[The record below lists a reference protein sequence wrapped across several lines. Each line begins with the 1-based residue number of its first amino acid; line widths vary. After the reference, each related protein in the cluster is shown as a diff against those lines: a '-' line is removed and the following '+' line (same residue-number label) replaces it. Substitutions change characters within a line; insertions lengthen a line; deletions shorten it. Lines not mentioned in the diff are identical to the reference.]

1 MVFSSL
7 IFLFLFLPLSL
18 IAYYFSKNKNWVLL
32 ISSMIFYSFGGIKF
46 IYVIIGLT
54 FISYIGGLLV
64 DSSKTNLT
72 RRLSLVGTISLQ
84 LIILILFKYTN
95 FIIDIINN
103 VSNFDL
109 RVVNIVLP
117 IGISFYTFQLIS
129 YVVDVYREDC
139 EVQKSFAKLLLY
151 SSLFHQCI
159 AGPIVRYQ
167 DIAEQMEYRKVT
179 AGMINRGINRFCIGL
194 AKKAILAN
202 HLASLADTLLP
213 TTIDGMK
220 TSSVVGLWLGL
231 AMYMLQIYMDFSAYS
246 DMAIGLGLMVGFK
259 YRENFDYPYM
269 SKSVSEFWRR
279 WHISLGSFFRDYV
292 YIPMGGNQLGLG
304 RTILN
309 LFIVWALTGLWHG
322 AAYNYLLWGV
332 YFFIFITIEKLFASK
347 RVGKRGKGISHIYLL
362 IVVLFGWL
370 LFRYSD
376 LNLMFGVLKGMFGA
390 GDLPF
395 MDLRTSLL
403 LQNNVIFIIVAI
415 VGSTAIVKL
424 LDDILSDLSS
434 RYGWIANM
442 TMTFEVVAIPV
453 ILIVSVIS
461 LVGNSYNPFIY
472 FQF

>member
-167 DIAEQMEYRKVT
+167 DIAEQMEHRKVT

-213 TTIDGMK
+213 TSIDGMK

-322 AAYNYLLWGV
+322 AAYNYLLWGL

-403 LQNNVIFIIVAI
+403 LQNNVFFIIVAI

-424 LDDILSDLSS
+424 LDDILSDLSN
-434 RYGWIANM
+434 RYGWIANV
-442 TMTFEVVAIPV
+442 TMTFEVVAMPV

>member
-32 ISSMIFYSFGGIKF
+32 ISSLVFYSFGGLKF
-46 IYVIIGLT
+46 IYVLIGLT

-64 DSSKTNLT
+64 ASAKTVKI
-72 RRLSLVGTISLQ
+72 RRLALIGTISLQ
-84 LIILILFKYTN
+84 LIILIIFKYTN

-103 VSNFDL
+103 VSNSNL
-109 RVVNIVLP
+109 RVVDIVLP

-139 EVQKSFAKLLLY
+139 KVQESFAKLLLY

-167 DIAEQMEYRKVT
+167 DIAEQMEHRTVT
-179 AGMINRGINRFCIGL
+179 TGMISRGINRFCIGL

-202 HLASLADTLLP
+202 HLATLADALLP
-213 TTIDGMK
+213 TTVDGMK
-220 TSSVVGLWLGL
+220 VSSVVGLWMGL
-231 AMYMLQIYMDFSAYS
+231 LMYMLQIYMDFSAYS
-246 DMAIGLGLMVGFK
+246 DMAIGLGQMVGFE
-259 YRENFDYPYM
+259 YRENFNYPYM

-279 WHISLGSFFRDYV
+279 WHISLGTFFRDYV
-292 YIPMGGNQLGLG
+292 YIPLGGNRLGVL

-322 AAYNYLLWGV
+322 AAYNYLLWGL
-332 YFFIFITIEKLFASK
+332 YFFVFIVLEKLIAPK

-362 IVVLFGWL
+362 IIVLFGWL
-370 LFRYSD
+370 LFRYTD
-376 LNLMFGVLKGMFGA
+376 LNLMFEVLKGMFGT

-395 MDLRTSLL
+395 LDLRTSLL
-403 LQNNVIFIIVAI
+403 LQNNLFFIIVAI
-415 VGSTAIVKL
+415 VGSTEIIKL
-424 LDDILSDLSS
+424 LDGILFNLSS
-434 RYGWIANM
+434 KYSWIMNA
-442 TMTFEVVAIPV
+442 TMTFEVVAMPMM
-453 ILIVSVIS
+453 LIISVMS

>member
-1 MVFSSL
+1 
-7 IFLFLFLPLSL
+7 
-18 IAYYFSKNKNWVLL
+18 
-32 ISSMIFYSFGGIKF
+32 MIFYSFGGIKF

-103 VSNFDL
+103 ISNFDL

-213 TTIDGMK
+213 TTMDGMK

-322 AAYNYLLWGV
+322 AAYNYLLWGL

-403 LQNNVIFIIVAI
+403 LQNNVFFIMVAI

-424 LDDILSDLSS
+424 LDDILSDLSN
-434 RYGWIANM
+434 RYGWIANV
-442 TMTFEVVAIPV
+442 TMTFEVVAMPV

>member
-1 MVFSSL
+1 M
-7 IFLFLFLPLSL
+7 
-18 IAYYFSKNKNWVLL
+18 
-32 ISSMIFYSFGGIKF
+32 
-46 IYVIIGLT
+46 IIGLT

-231 AMYMLQIYMDFSAYS
+231 TMYMLQIYMDFSAYS

-322 AAYNYLLWGV
+322 AAYNYLLWGL

-362 IVVLFGWL
+362 LVVLFGWL

-403 LQNNVIFIIVAI
+403 LQNNVFFIIVAI

-434 RYGWIANM
+434 RYGWIANV
-442 TMTFEVVAIPV
+442 TMTFEVVAMPV

>member
-18 IAYYFSKNKNWVLL
+18 IAYYISKNKNWVLL

-46 IYVIIGLT
+46 IYVLIGLT

-64 DSSKTNLT
+64 TSARTALI
-72 RRLSLVGTISLQ
+72 RRLSLIGTISLQ
-84 LIILILFKYTN
+84 LVILIIFKYTN

-103 VSNFDL
+103 ILNFKL
-109 RVVNIVLP
+109 QVVDIVLP

-139 EVQKSFAKLLLY
+139 EVQESFAKLLLY

-167 DIAEQMEYRKVT
+167 DIADQMEHRTVT
-179 AGMINRGINRFCIGL
+179 TGMISRGVNRFCIGL

-213 TTIDGMK
+213 TTVDGMK
-220 TSSVVGLWLGL
+220 VSSVVGLWMGL
-231 AMYMLQIYMDFSAYS
+231 LMYMLQIYMDFSAYS
-246 DMAIGLGLMVGFK
+246 DMAIGLGQMVGFE
-259 YRENFDYPYM
+259 YRENFNYPYM

-279 WHISLGSFFRDYV
+279 WHISLGTFFRDYI
-292 YIPMGGNQLGLG
+292 YIPLGGNRLGVV
-304 RTILN
+304 RTVLN

-322 AAYNYLLWGV
+322 AAYNYLLWGL
-332 YFFIFITIEKLFASK
+332 YFFVFIVLEKLIASK
-347 RVGKRGKGISHIYLL
+347 RVGKGGIGISHIYLL
-362 IVVLFGWL
+362 LVVLFGWL
-370 LFRYSD
+370 IFRYTD
-376 LNLMFGVLKGMFGA
+376 LNLMFEVLKGMFGV
-390 GDLPF
+390 GELPIW
-395 MDLRTSLL
+395 DLRTSLL
-403 LQNNVIFIIVAI
+403 LQNNVFFIIVAI
-415 VGSTAIVKL
+415 VGSTEIVKFL
-424 LDDILSDLSS
+424 EDRLFKLGSKYS
-434 RYGWIANM
+434 WVTNV
-442 TMTFEVVAIPV
+442 TMTFEVVAMPIM
-453 ILIVSVIS
+453 LIVSVMS

>member
-1 MVFSSL
+1 
-7 IFLFLFLPLSL
+7 
-18 IAYYFSKNKNWVLL
+18 
-32 ISSMIFYSFGGIKF
+32 MIFYSFGGIKF

-103 VSNFDL
+103 ISNFDL

-213 TTIDGMK
+213 TTMDGMK

-322 AAYNYLLWGV
+322 AAYNYLLWGL

-403 LQNNVIFIIVAI
+403 LQNNVFFIIVAI

-424 LDDILSDLSS
+424 LDDILSDLSN
-434 RYGWIANM
+434 RYGWIANV
-442 TMTFEVVAIPV
+442 TMTFEVVAMPV

>member
-1 MVFSSL
+1 
-7 IFLFLFLPLSL
+7 
-18 IAYYFSKNKNWVLL
+18 
-32 ISSMIFYSFGGIKF
+32 MIFYSFGGIKF

-231 AMYMLQIYMDFSAYS
+231 TMYMLQIYMDFSAYS

-322 AAYNYLLWGV
+322 AAYNYLLWGL

-362 IVVLFGWL
+362 LVVLFGWL

-403 LQNNVIFIIVAI
+403 LQNNVFFIIVAI

-434 RYGWIANM
+434 RYGWIANV
-442 TMTFEVVAIPV
+442 TMTFEVVAMPV

>member
-1 MVFSSL
+1 M
-7 IFLFLFLPLSL
+7 
-18 IAYYFSKNKNWVLL
+18 
-32 ISSMIFYSFGGIKF
+32 
-46 IYVIIGLT
+46 IIGLT

-403 LQNNVIFIIVAI
+403 LQNNVFFIIVAI

>member
-1 MVFSSL
+1 M
-7 IFLFLFLPLSL
+7 
-18 IAYYFSKNKNWVLL
+18 
-32 ISSMIFYSFGGIKF
+32 
-46 IYVIIGLT
+46 
-54 FISYIGGLLV
+54 
-64 DSSKTNLT
+64 
-72 RRLSLVGTISLQ
+72 
-84 LIILILFKYTN
+84 
-95 FIIDIINN
+95 
-103 VSNFDL
+103 
-109 RVVNIVLP
+109 
-117 IGISFYTFQLIS
+117 IS

-259 YRENFDYPYM
+259 YRENFNYPYM
-269 SKSVSEFWRR
+269 AKSVSEFWRR

-322 AAYNYLLWGV
+322 AAYNYLLWGL

-403 LQNNVIFIIVAI
+403 LQNNVFFIIVAI

-424 LDDILSDLSS
+424 LDDILSDLSN
-434 RYGWIANM
+434 RYGWIANV
-442 TMTFEVVAIPV
+442 TMTFEVVAMPA